1 MLASRHTVRST
12 RASGANEVPVWDP
25 FVRLFHWTL
34 VAAVATAAAT
44 GFFGD
49 ATLAGVHLMAG
60 LVVAALVAVRLAWGV
75 LGPTYAR
82 FTSFVRR
89 PSEVLAYLRA
99 ARAGSTPRYVGHNPL
114 GGLMVVALIAA
125 VAALTATGLVA
136 LGGVLKSGPLA
147 FATSFTVGEGALE
160 LHELLAFALLGLVAL
175 HLGGVVLDGVRH
187 RESLVRAMV
196 TGRKAR
202 HADDVTARSRHAR
215 PLAASATVLGLAVA
229 TVAGWL
235 ALDARP
241 GLGVPTAPLD
251 PLYAEECGACHQA
264 YHPNLLPRASWSA
277 MMADLSDHFGEDAW
291 LPPATVA
298 DIGAY
303 LDANAAEAFDTKAAH
318 RLRRVDPDAPLA
330 ITATPFWRRTHR
342 DIPDDVFARAPIA
355 SAGNCAACHG
365 DARQGTFRPFAID
378 IPQPESSS

>member
-1 MLASRHTVRST
+1 MLATRHAVGSSRAPGTADER
-12 RASGANEVPVWDP
+12 VWDP

-34 VAAVATAAAT
+34 VAAVATAAVT

-49 ATLAGVHLMAG
+49 ATLAGAHLTAG
-60 LVVAALVAVRLAWGV
+60 LVAAALVAARLVWGV

-89 PSEVLAYLRA
+89 PGEVLAYLRA
-99 ARAGSTPRYVGHNPL
+99 ARAGATPRYLGHNPL

-125 VAALTATGLVA
+125 IATLTLTGLLA
-136 LGGVLKSGPLA
+136 LGGVLKAGPFA
-147 FATSFTVGEGALE
+147 FATSFAVGEAALE
-160 LHELLAFALLGLVAL
+160 LHELVAFALLGLVAL
-175 HLGGVVLDGVRH
+175 HLGGVVFDGVRH

-202 HADDVTARSRHAR
+202 HAGDVTARSRHAR
-215 PLAASATVLGLAVA
+215 PLAASAIVLTLAVA
-229 TVAGWL
+229 TLAGWL
-235 ALDARP
+235 AFAARP

-251 PLYAEECGACHQA
+251 PLYAEECGACHMA
-264 YHPNLLPRASWSA
+264 YHPSLLPRASWSA

-291 LPPATVA
+291 LPPATA
-298 DIGAY
+298 RQIAAY

-318 RLRRVDPDAPLA
+318 RLRRVDPDTPLA
-330 ITATPFWRRTHR
+330 ITATPFWRRTHG
-342 DIPDDVFARAPIA
+342 DIADAVFARAPIA
-355 SAGNCAACHG
+355 SAGHCAACHG